1 MMYVINCKVKLIHER
16 IYKMK
21 QLMQSSNISIS
32 ISIEVYWIVNLHYIN
47 KWSLLYL
54 PEMQT
59 FNAIYSLQNKNK
71 YWLKLWQKL
80 AHQVLRLSVKLHK
93 VNTPHFHSITKS
105 TPFRTKLPIYLY
117 VIKLHL
123 NHSKSCCS
131 TFFCILN
138 LFSVCC
144 WRLPAAPLFVLFTLF
159 IF

>member
-1 MMYVINCKVKLIHER
+1 
-16 IYKMK
+16 MK

-131 TFFCILN
+131 TFFLHLKSLFRLLLAFTSSSSIRLVYLIYILAITISRVN
-138 LFSVCC
+138 
-144 WRLPAAPLFVLFTLF
+144 P
-159 IF
+159 